1 MGVLGKDLFDFDR
14 PRIHMLVLFG
24 EQEYWIEDS
33 QEGIVYGSILTE
45 LLDADTDAYKKS
57 LAQMREAMDQGKDIS
72 ESMKNAKKK
81 LQALPFFRS
90 FLPREQLSAVTPE
103 YCFQAEEDLELIQ
116 ERYAMFLEDV
126 FRWAEP
132 EKKKGQ
138 KKLSLAEQISGRGNG
153 ALVTGVSLGASKERD
168 APTVQLQYYMRN
180 AWDYDQPAELVE
192 RIFVDRLIDF
202 IYLELMKGIQKGF
215 IPKRCPSCGHW
226 FLQCPGVTYTYCE
239 RPAPGEPEK
248 TCRDIGAKQSYK
260 AKIREHPIWL
270 VHSRAYKRYFAR
282 VRKGTMTRAEFE
294 AWSREAET
302 LREEYLR
309 PYNRA
314 SGEKERNRIVAELE
328 ERLKRL
334 AEQT

>member
-1 MGVLGKDLFDFDR
+1 
-14 PRIHMLVLFG
+14 
-24 EQEYWIEDS
+24 
-33 QEGIVYGSILTE
+33 
-45 LLDADTDAYKKS
+45 
-57 LAQMREAMDQGKDIS
+57 
-72 ESMKNAKKK
+72 
-81 LQALPFFRS
+81 
-90 FLPREQLSAVTPE
+90 
-103 YCFQAEEDLELIQ
+103 
-116 ERYAMFLEDV
+116 MFLENV

-138 KKLSLAEQISGRGNG
+138 KKLPLAEQISGRGNG
-153 ALVTGVSLGASKERD
+153 ALVTGVSLGASEERD

-270 VHSRAYKRYFAR
+270 AHSRAYKRYFAR
-282 VRKGTMTRAEFE
+282 VRKGTMTKAEFE
-294 AWSREAET
+294 AWSREAEK
-302 LREEYLR
+302 LREEFLR

-314 SGEKERNRIVAELE
+314 SGEEERKRIVAELE

-334 AEQT
+334 AE

>member
-14 PRIHMLVLFG
+14 PRTHTLVLFG

-116 ERYAMFLEDV
+116 ERYAMFLENV

-226 FLQCPGVTYTYCE
+226 FLQRPGMTYTYCE

-270 VHSRAYKRYFAR
+270 AHSRAYKRYFAR
-282 VRKGTMTRAEFE
+282 VRNGTMTRAEFE
-294 AWSREAET
+294 VWSREAEK
-302 LREEYLR
+302 LREEFLR

-314 SGEKERNRIVAELE
+314 SGEEERKRIVAELE
-328 ERLKRL
+328 ERLKEL
-334 AEQT
+334 VD